1 MFTYLVFT
9 TELLVEVP
17 KSLTIAVN
25 SSAIFTC
32 RSIANTDI
40 SWSITGQKFS
50 PLGFSDPGHI
60 GVLESMGITLLES
73 NQSNVSI
80 VRVEGIPD
88 NNGTK
93 LVCTAIRM
101 QDAEI
106 DQSDEA
112 LLILYGKPIS
122 FDEDN
127 LFLL

>member
-32 RSIANTDI
+32 RSIANTEI
-40 SWSITGQKFS
+40 TWSITGKKFS
-50 PLGFSDPGHI
+50 SLGFDNLALISF
-60 GVLESMGITLLES
+60 LNSSGITLLES
-73 NQSNVSI
+73 NQSDVSA

-101 QDAEI
+101 QGAAI
-106 DQSDEA
+106 DQSGEA

-127 LFLL
+127 SFLL